1 MATKHQRIG
10 DAAWAKVSKVN
21 AEFFALTYGSL
32 VMQLIDDY
40 EDVKA
45 VNNQLDTMGYNIGVR
60 IIDEFLAKSGTGAC
74 LNFKD
79 TAETIAKIAFK
90 MFLGITCDVLNWN
103 TEQTSFSLILQ
114 DNPLIEFVDL
124 PQNYKDLNYS
134 NVLCGVIRGAL
145 EMVQMKVETKFIK
158 DLLKGDDTNEI
169 RVELKEI
176 MADKMDDQY
185 FENA

>member
-45 VNNQLDTMGYNIGVR
+45 VNNQLDTI
-60 IIDEFLAKSGTGAC
+60 GTGAC